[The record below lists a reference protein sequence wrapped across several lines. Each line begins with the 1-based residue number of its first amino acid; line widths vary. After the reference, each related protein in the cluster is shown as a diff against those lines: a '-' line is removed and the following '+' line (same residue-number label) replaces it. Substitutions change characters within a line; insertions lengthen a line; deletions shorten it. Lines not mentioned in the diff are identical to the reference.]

1 MSQNNLPNLSGYHK
15 MIFWASIKILKAI
28 HSLDSFQIIENADSF

>member
-15 MIFWASIKILKAI
+15 MIFWGSIKILKAI